1 MVGSWTNYQKKSSA
15 YWLSSMVV
23 CCRAFS
29 HDVTAAMLVFQNNKT
44 AAMLVSQ
51 TNPVGIELFSYVN
64 AFFCSCWPR
73 EWIPG
78 ILRFSPASKEE
89 EVPSF
94 PSPSPFIPIIFAL
107 APTSL
112 DELARK
118 RLLRRL
124 NVRILTDSHEPQRLA
139 IQAWMR
145 YKSASLS
152 IFLGSV
158 CRYCHNRRN
167 KGCLPF
173 M

>member
-23 CCRAFS
+23 CCRVFS

-78 ILRFSPASKEE
+78 ILRFSPASKTMFITDSKQLLE
-89 EVPSF
+89 EVFVISG
-94 PSPSPFIPIIFAL
+94 L
-107 APTSL
+107 TKV
-112 DELARK
+112 DV
-118 RLLRRL
+118 
-124 NVRILTDSHEPQRLA
+124 NVISGAEGRG
-139 IQAWMR
+139 W
-145 YKSASLS
+145 
-152 IFLGSV
+152 
-158 CRYCHNRRN
+158 
-167 KGCLPF
+167 
-173 M
+173 